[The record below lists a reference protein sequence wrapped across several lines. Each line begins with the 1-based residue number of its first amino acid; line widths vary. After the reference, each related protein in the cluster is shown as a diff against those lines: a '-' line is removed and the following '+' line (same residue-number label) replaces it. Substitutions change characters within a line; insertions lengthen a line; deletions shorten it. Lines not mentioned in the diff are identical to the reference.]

1 MSRQARCSAP
11 ELAPVQCRD
20 AKRYL
25 AELVIRLRRKDDTT
39 KHMYLLVRRLL
50 TGDEVRLGQEARILW
65 HQHTKRAWQLAV
77 ITAAP
82 LHKFVLLTATDGR
95 KMNAGSCE
103 LF

>member
-1 MSRQARCSAP
+1 
-11 ELAPVQCRD
+11 
-20 AKRYL
+20 
-25 AELVIRLRRKDDTT
+25 
-39 KHMYLLVRRLL
+39 MYLLVRRLL